1 MHLNCHIGTTTNW
14 CQLTISPHSSHGAI
28 MKPTDNMPTGL
39 AERMVRTRASCS
51 LVYLLVA
58 IPISLLFVW
67 DLDVASMEG
76 IIALGAR
83 RMLETGEWF
92 VPRLYGDIYAFKPA
106 LAYWLA
112 AIPEYFFGQQTELT
126 LRLPTAVC
134 GIALGLV
141 LCQMMGRLITP
152 RCGLWC
158 ALAVVTSALF
168 VEQVRAASFDVPLAL
183 GTGIAILFACR
194 NLAMGRVAWHGWLV
208 CYAGLSVGFLAKGIP
223 AIAIYGPGLVV
234 ACLSMGRSRMLLR
247 GPHLLGVALFALVTL
262 AYLYQSYNEAGA
274 AAFSDHLGELFTRSG
289 QWSWTALGLVM
300 LAPPMIF
307 VAFLPFSA
315 ILIIVRFCPPSRR
328 VTGLASRL
336 RRAAWAFLLSGA
348 TVFLI
353 AATDEMRYY
362 LPLVVP
368 MAMLCGIAAES
379 FFPADNN
386 KGTRPE
392 TRLPI
397 HQRFLGLKVGRRTP
411 IVLSV
416 IGLVWAMVYASAI
429 QPRRISK
436 RSERT
441 VASAFAP
448 FIPED
453 AIVYVASRDS
463 QSSLCFYLN
472 RQTRRWELAAPPP
485 PEAIY
490 LVLLD
495 DERLILASRT
505 EVAFDPL
512 KSVDGPRANN
522 TYTLG
527 IASHTSTTRS
537 NPPDCWPML
546 RCRFQHISPMH
557 DVRAS
562 HLCRTC
568 CT

>member
-1 MHLNCHIGTTTNW
+1 
-14 CQLTISPHSSHGAI
+14 
-28 MKPTDNMPTGL
+28 MPTGL

-67 DLDVASMEG
+67 DLDVVSMEG

-92 VPRLYGDIYAFKPA
+92 VPRLYEDIYAFKPA

-112 AIPEYFFGQQTELT
+112 AIPEYLFGQQTEFT

-141 LCQMMGRLITP
+141 LCRMMGRLITP

-158 ALAVVTSALF
+158 ALAAVTSALF
-168 VEQVRAASFDVPLAL
+168 VEQVRSASFDVPLAL
-183 GTGIAILFACR
+183 GTGVAILFACR

-208 CYAGLSVGFLAKGIP
+208 CYAGLTVGFLAKGTP
-223 AIAIYGPGLVV
+223 AIALYGPGLIV
-234 ACLSMGRSRMLLR
+234 ACLSMGRLRMLLR
-247 GPHLLGVALFALVTL
+247 GSHLLGVALFALIAST
-262 AYLYQSYNEAGA
+262 YLYLSHSEAGT

-289 QWSWTALGLVM
+289 QWSWATLGVVM
-300 LAPPMIF
+300 LTPLMVF

-315 ILIIVRFCPPSRR
+315 ILLIVRLRPPSRR

-336 RRAAWAFLLSGA
+336 QRTAWAFLLSG
-348 TVFLI
+348 TVVFLI

-362 LPLVVP
+362 LPLIVP

-379 FFPADNN
+379 FFAAGNDNA
-386 KGTRPE
+386 KRTQPGARI
-392 TRLPI
+392 PI
-397 HQRFLGLKVGRRTP
+397 PQSFLGLRLGRRTP

-416 IGLVWAMVYASAI
+416 IGLVWAMVYAGAI
-429 QPRRISK
+429 QPRRVSR
-436 RSERT
+436 RSER
-441 VASAFAP
+441 AIAAAFVP

-463 QSSLCFYLN
+463 QSSLCYYLN
-472 RQTRRWELAAPPP
+472 RQTRRWELTDPPP
-485 PEAIY
+485 PGAIY

-505 EVAFDPL
+505 DIAFDPL
-512 KSVDGPRANN
+512 KSIDGPRAKK

-527 IASHTSTTRS
+527 IASRTSATHL
-537 NPPDCWPML
+537 NYPDCWPRL
-546 RCRFQHISPMH
+546 RCRFKHLPPTKDI
-557 DVRAS
+557 RTS
-562 HLCRTC
+562 HLCHTC